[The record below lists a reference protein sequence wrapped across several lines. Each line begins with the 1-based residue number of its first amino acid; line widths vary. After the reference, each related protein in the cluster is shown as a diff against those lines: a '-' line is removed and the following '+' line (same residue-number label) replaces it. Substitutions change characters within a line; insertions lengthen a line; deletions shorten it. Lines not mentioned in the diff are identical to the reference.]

1 MFEASSRYI
10 ETFMIDEV
18 QFYRGTSKVP
28 YLTTKARIQPR
39 RNVGQRNLMGHD
51 VVQEQFVQLQMPVS
65 VSTADIR
72 VDDTVVV
79 SACAMNPDLLGRPGS
94 VVDVMNASHLIEF
107 TVGAWFDLQRERRK
121 VGAVA

>member
-1 MFEASSRYI
+1 
-10 ETFMIDEV
+10 MIDEV

-28 YLTTKARIQPR
+28 YLATKARIQPR

-72 VDDTVVV
+72 VDDTVVIT
-79 SACAMNPDLLGRPGS
+79 ACAMNPDLLGRPGS
-94 VVDVMNASHLIEF
+94 VVDVLNASHLIEF
-107 TVGAWFDLQRERRK
+107 TVGAWFDMQKERRR
-121 VGAVA
+121 VGEDA